1 MKLEEAKQILNDNGY
16 ILEDWNG
23 QFDNYSEMLNYIK
36 SKYDWFGGNRTKVF
50 ISSVTND
57 IAFESSDG
65 RFYNIKYEPN
75 TGIYKLYKPGNT
87 FRFNVCKETENLDE
101 LLYYLRKKEWF

>member
-1 MKLEEAKQILNDNGY
+1 MNLNEAKQILNDNGY

-23 QFDNYSEMLNYIK
+23 QFANYSEMLNYIK
-36 SKYDWFGGNRTKVF
+36 SKYYWLGGNKTKVF

-65 RFYNIKYEPN
+65 RFYIKSEQKDAMPL
-75 TGIYKLYKPGNT
+75 GWLM
-87 FRFNVCKETENLDE
+87 NV
-101 LLYYLRKKEWF
+101 R